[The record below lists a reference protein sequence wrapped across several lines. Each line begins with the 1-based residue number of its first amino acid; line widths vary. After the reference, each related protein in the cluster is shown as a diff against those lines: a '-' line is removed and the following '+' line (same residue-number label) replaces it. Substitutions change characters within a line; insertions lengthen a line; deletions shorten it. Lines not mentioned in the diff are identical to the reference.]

1 MKKHIIFIAFAV
13 AMTTLVAWTGMK
25 MGQVKPHKV
34 DTIVIA
40 WLAISYLLFL
50 VTFYITYYRPSWA
63 IQKPKA
69 EKVGT
74 AQKRKQKRR

>member
-13 AMTTLVAWTGMK
+13 AMTALVTWIWIE

-34 DTIVIA
+34 DTIVIT
-40 WLAISYLLFL
+40 WLAISYPLILI
-50 VTFYITYYRPSWA
+50 TFYITCYRPSWA

-69 EKVGT
+69 EKIGT
-74 AQKRKQKRR
+74 AQKRKQRRQ